1 MENIKQ
7 YGKRVIA
14 ILLLLAL
21 FAAVLLEFSSAGQ
34 KAAATCIVGAP

>member
-7 YGKRVIA
+7 YGKSAIV

-21 FAAVLLEFSSAGQ
+21 FAAVLFEFTAAGR
-34 KAAATCIVGAP
+34 KAAPTCIVGAP